1 VYLRALLLKRPELMN
16 RFLPLLDKYLEDHI
30 SMAIPPGDPELWNY
44 LNFFIKE
51 MIRTGRMQTIINK
64 YFQSGAWF

>member
-1 VYLRALLLKRPELMN
+1 
-16 RFLPLLDKYLEDHI
+16 
-30 SMAIPPGDPELWNY
+30 MAIPPGDPELWNY